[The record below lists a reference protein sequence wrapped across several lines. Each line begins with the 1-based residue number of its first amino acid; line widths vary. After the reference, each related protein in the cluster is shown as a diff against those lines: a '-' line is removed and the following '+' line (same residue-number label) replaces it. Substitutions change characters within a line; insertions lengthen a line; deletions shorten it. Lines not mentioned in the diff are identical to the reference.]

1 MSLLRFKEFFL
12 EEVSFKRARKVQNQF
27 KKIFKYSPG
36 TFGFDIEFDYNEKGT
51 IEYPEYEKLWLY
63 IIKQTPKL
71 MADFE
76 EWYARQGNTL
86 LSISKESELLRYAKI
101 TISDAED
108 YIRFPTTD
116 NKIDEYTDILTDLGE
131 KVNDGF
137 EEDKIDFT
145 KEWVV
150 NMDGGGQPEIASRI
164 LTTDDFP
171 LLKRFF
177 KELRGEKTSAGT
189 SAHIHIGVPENFD
202 MFSLLALYFLVDEK
216 YIQEILPKRDF
227 TKWAE
232 LSSNLRRV
240 FSVNIS
246 AFVNSDY
253 AKMIKVDYKNPK
265 KTVYL
270 TPNMF
275 DKIHIKTYRIKI
287 DNSTGEEIE
296 DENWKE
302 VQKLLKDS
310 DVESI
315 DFDKWNDDGETIG
328 SYYVRWKYGKHPDFT
343 FEEIDRKE
351 ISDGVWE
358 IEEGILTHWLKS
370 VEKKMNGVNTTYFDK
385 RKTIEFRYLS
395 SEILE
400 KPSNFLR
407 FIRYFLLLPEIAS
420 RTKKLELDKW
430 RLQKHGNKI
439 RIIRK

>member
-12 EEVSFKRARKVQNQF
+12 EEVSFKRARKIQNQF

-36 TFGFDIEFDYNEKGT
+36 TFGFDIEFDYQNELDLDGGYYASITNWANNIKRT
-51 IEYPEYEKLWLY
+51 PHLYDKFLKWFQTHPEFKSKKTAL
-63 IIKQTPKL
+63 L
-71 MADFE
+71 M
-76 EWYARQGNTL
+76 YAQKTFDDL
-86 LSISKESELLRYAKI
+86 TKEESEKF
-101 TISDAED
+101 TPNTE
-108 YIRFPTTD
+108 
-116 NKIDEYTDILTDLGE
+116 NKIEQYTEMLRGLGE

-137 EEDKIDFT
+137 DDVDFT

-150 NMDGGGQPEIASRI
+150 NMDEGGQPEIASRI
-164 LTTDDFP
+164 LTTEDFP

-177 KELRGEKTSAGT
+177 KELRGEETSAGT

-227 TKWAE
+227 AKWAE

-246 AFVNSDY
+246 AFVNSNY
-253 AKMIKVDYKNPK
+253 AKMIKVEYKNPK
-265 KTVYL
+265 KTIYM
-270 TPNMF
+270 TPNMLNRL
-275 DKIHIKTYRIKI
+275 HIKTYRVKI

-296 DENWKE
+296 DDNLKE

-315 DFDKWNDDGETIG
+315 DFDKWNDDGET
-328 SYYVRWKYGKHPDFT
+328 YGKHPDFT
-343 FEEIDRKE
+343 FEEIDKKE

-395 SEILE
+395 SEILD

-430 RLQKHGNKI
+430 RLQKQGNKI